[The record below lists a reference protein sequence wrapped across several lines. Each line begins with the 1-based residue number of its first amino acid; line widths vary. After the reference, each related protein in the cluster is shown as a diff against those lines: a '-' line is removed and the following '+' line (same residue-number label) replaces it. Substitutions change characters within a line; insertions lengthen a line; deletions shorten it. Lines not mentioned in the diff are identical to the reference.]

1 VTVYDINDADGR
13 VLAFEVDN
21 STLGRRGVCKVLA
34 RIPGC
39 RLVSGPRFLS
49 WLRESEFCQF
59 EIEGVTFVVE
69 EPFGDNSRYCIGP
82 QPPRWVSQIAIVRQ
96 AFIDKADTWPLVR
109 GALVALLMAM
119 LFAIVR
125 TLKCLQER

>member
-1 VTVYDINDADGR
+1 VTVNDIKDAGGR
-13 VLAFEVDN
+13 VLAFEVKN

-39 RLVSGPRFLS
+39 RLVRTPKFLS
-49 WLRESEFCQF
+49 WLRETEFGQC

-82 QPPRWVSQIAIVRQ
+82 QPPRWVSQIATVRQ
-96 AFIDKADTWPLVR
+96 AFIDKPDTSALVR
-109 GALVALLMAM
+109 GAVVALFIAM
-119 LFAIVR
+119 LFAILRV
-125 TLKCLQER
+125 LK